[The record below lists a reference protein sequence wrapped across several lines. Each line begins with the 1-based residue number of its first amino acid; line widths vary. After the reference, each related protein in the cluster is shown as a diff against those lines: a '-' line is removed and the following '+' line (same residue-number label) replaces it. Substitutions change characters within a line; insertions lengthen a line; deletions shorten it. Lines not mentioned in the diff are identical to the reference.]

1 MTNHTA
7 APGTGTAPDAA
18 VAALGAAVQGIIAS
32 FKGDIPFGAA
42 AGVLERIAA
51 VHAQIDA
58 LKVALLAPLAQMEAS
73 GELLEE
79 GGQKSLGAY
88 LTHGWGIH
96 AGEAERLALLATA
109 LHQENLPHT
118 AQALAE
124 GALTLGEASAIAS
137 GAEREVKKRDTAAR
151 PDAEQYRSMIE
162 TGLVGAKRKREAMS
176 VQSLTRTANALGL
189 ELNPDRPEKNEE
201 AAFAERGARLR
212 RTFDGTFHFEA
223 WGPAGDAEKLQAAL
237 ESYTAP
243 YDGDA
248 PTSRYARTYDA
259 LLAATGF
266 AHGHHGCEAAPGPKA
281 VINITVPLS
290 TFMDLNNQTPH
301 PDQPQ
306 GQDGAQ
312 GPGEGGGPARTED
325 GHVLAASIVRAM
337 APQAQ
342 LRRLVFDNRT
352 GLPLDLGRAQRLAP
366 GYLRTLA
373 FAQHST
379 CAWKGGCDVPVSR
392 CEADHITEFSHGGT
406 TSAANLQPLCS
417 THNRLKYRR
426 NTRRNKTG
434 AGAGAKT
441 PSPPDGKAPL
451 GPPDPVGPPTG

>member
-7 APGTGTAPDAA
+7 ASSTGTAPDAA
-18 VAALGAAVQGIIAS
+18 VAVLGAAAQDVISS
-32 FKGDIPFGAA
+32 FDGDIPFGAA

-51 VHAQIDA
+51 VHAQIDT
-58 LKVALLAPLAQMEAS
+58 LKLAMLAPLAQMEAS

-79 GGQKSLGAY
+79 GGQKSVKDYA
-88 LTHGWGIH
+88 THAWGIH
-96 AGEAERLALLATA
+96 SGEAERLALLATG

-118 AQALAE
+118 AQALAD

-137 GAEREVKKRDTAAR
+137 GADREVKKRDTTAR
-151 PDAEQYRSMIE
+151 PDPEQYRSMIE

-176 VQSLTRTANALGL
+176 VRSLTRTANALGL

-201 AAFAERGARLR
+201 QAFAERGARLM
-212 RTFDGTFHFEA
+212 RTFDGSFHFEA
-223 WGPAGDAEKLQAAL
+223 WGPAGDAERLQAAL

-259 LLAATGF
+259 LMAATGF

-290 TFMDLNNQTPH
+290 TFMDQ
-301 PDQPQ
+301 DSQDGDQ
-306 GQDGAQ
+306 GQGF
-312 GPGEGGGPARTED
+312 GGGGGPARTED
-325 GHVLAASIVRAM
+325 GNVIAASIVRAM
-337 APQAQ
+337 APEAQ
-342 LRRLVFDNRT
+342 LRRLVFDDKS

-373 FAQHST
+373 FAKHST
-379 CAWKGGCDVPVSR
+379 CAWGGGCDVPVSR
-392 CEADHITEFSHGGT
+392 CEADHITEFSHGGV

-426 NTRRNKTG
+426 NTRRRSKTK
-434 AGAGAKT
+434 AGAGAKA
-441 PSPPDGKAPL
+441 PPGAA
-451 GPPDPVGPPTG
+451 GPPDSSG

>member
-1 MTNHTA
+1 M
-7 APGTGTAPDAA
+7 
-18 VAALGAAVQGIIAS
+18 
-32 FKGDIPFGAA
+32 
-42 AGVLERIAA
+42 LERIAA
-51 VHAQIDA
+51 VHTQVDA
-58 LKVALLAPLAQMEAS
+58 LKLALLAPLAQMEVS

-79 GGQKSLGAY
+79 GGQKSVKDYA
-88 LTHGWGIH
+88 THAWGIH
-96 AGEAERLALLATA
+96 SGEAERLALLATG

-118 AQALAE
+118 AAALAD
-124 GALTLGEASAIAS
+124 GALTLGEATAIAS
-137 GAEREVKKRDTAAR
+137 GADREVNKRDTTAR
-151 PDAEQYRSMIE
+151 PDAERYRSMIE
-162 TGLVGAKRKREAMS
+162 TGLVGAKREREAMS

-201 AAFAERGARLR
+201 QAFAERGARLM
-212 RTFDGTFHFEA
+212 RTFDGSFHFEA
-223 WGPAGDAEKLQAAL
+223 WGPAGDAERLQAAL

-248 PTSRYARTYDA
+248 PTSKYARTYDA

-290 TFMDLNNQTPH
+290 TFMDLNSQTPN
-301 PDQPQ
+301 P
-306 GQDGAQ
+306 GQDESQDREQ

-325 GHVLAASIVRAM
+325 GNVVAASVVRAM
-337 APQAQ
+337 APEAQ
-342 LRRLVFDNRT
+342 LRRLVFDDKS

-373 FAQHST
+373 FAKHST

-392 CEADHITEFSHGGT
+392 CEADHITEFSHGGV
-406 TSAANLQPLCS
+406 TSAATLQPLCS

-426 NTRRNKTG
+426 NTHRRNKPGTG
-434 AGAGAKT
+434 AGA
-441 PSPPDGKAPL
+441 KAPP
-451 GPPDPVGPPTG
+451 GAAGPPTG

>member
-1 MTNHTA
+1 MTDHTA
-7 APGTGTAPDAA
+7 EPGTGTAPDPA
-18 VAALGAAVQGIIAS
+18 VAALGTAVQDVIAS
-32 FKGDIPFGAA
+32 FEGDIPFGAA
-42 AGVLERIAA
+42 AGVLERIEA
-51 VHAQIDA
+51 VHARIDGLRA
-58 LKVALLAPLAQMEAS
+58 GLLVPLARMEAS

-79 GGQKSLGAY
+79 GGQKNLGAY
-88 LTHGWGIH
+88 LTHAWGIH
-96 AGEAERLALLATA
+96 SDEAKRLALLATG
-109 LHQENLPHT
+109 LHQGSLPDT

-124 GALTLGEASAIAS
+124 GALTLGEASAIAA
-137 GAEREVKKRDTAAR
+137 GAEREVSKRDTAAR
-151 PDAEQYRSMIE
+151 PDAEHYRSMIE
-162 TGLVGAKRKREAMS
+162 TGLVGAKRERGAMS
-176 VQSLTRTANALGL
+176 VRSLTRTANALGL
-189 ELNPDRPEKNEE
+189 ELNPERPEKNEE

-212 RTFDGTFHFEA
+212 RTFEGTFQFEA
-223 WGPAGDAEKLQAAL
+223 WGPAGDAERLQAAL

-248 PTSRYARTYDA
+248 PASRYARTYDA

-290 TFMDLNNQTPH
+290 TFMDLHNQTPN
-301 PDQPQ
+301 Q
-306 GQDGAQ
+306 GQNENQDP
-312 GPGEGGGPARTED
+312 GPGGGKGGGPARTED
-325 GHVLAASIVRAM
+325 GNVLAASIVRAM

-342 LRRLVFDNRT
+342 LRRLVFDDRT

-373 FAQHST
+373 FAKHST

-417 THNRLKYRR
+417 VHNRLKYRR
-426 NTRRNKTG
+426 NTRHRNKTG
-434 AGAGAKT
+434 TGAKA
-441 PSPPDGKAPL
+441 PPGAA
-451 GPPDPVGPPTG
+451 GPPIG

>member
-7 APGTGTAPDAA
+7 VSGTGTAPDAA
-18 VAALGAAVQGIIAS
+18 VAALGAAVQDAISS
-32 FKGDIPFGAA
+32 FAGDIPFGAA

-51 VHAQIDA
+51 VHAQVDA
-58 LKVALLAPLAQMEAS
+58 LKLAMLAPLAQMEAS

-79 GGQKSLGAY
+79 GGQKSVKAY
-88 LTHGWGIH
+88 VTHAWGIH
-96 AGEAERLALLATA
+96 SGEAERLALLATG

-118 AQALAE
+118 AAALAD

-137 GAEREVKKRDTAAR
+137 GAEREVKKRDTTAR
-151 PDAEQYRSMIE
+151 PDPEQYRSMIE

-176 VQSLTRTANALGL
+176 VGSLTRTANALGL

-201 AAFAERGARLR
+201 QAFAERGARLM
-212 RTFDGTFHFEA
+212 RTFNGTFHFEA

-290 TFMDLNNQTPH
+290 TFMDLHQ
-301 PDQPQ
+301 DQDQNEEQ
-306 GQDGAQ
+306 GQDGDQGQEQ
-312 GPGEGGGPARTED
+312 GPVPGKGGGSARTED
-325 GHVLAASIVRAM
+325 GNVLAASIVRAM
-337 APQAQ
+337 APEAQ
-342 LRRLVFDNRT
+342 LRRLVFDDRT

-373 FAQHST
+373 FAKHST
-379 CAWKGGCDVPVSR
+379 CAWGGGCDVPVSR
-392 CEADHITEFSHGGT
+392 CEADHITEFSHGGV

-417 THNRLKYRR
+417 VHNRLKYRR
-426 NTRRNKTG
+426 NTRRRNKTKAGAG
-434 AGAGAKT
+434 AGAGAKA
-441 PSPPDGKAPL
+441 PPGAA
-451 GPPDPVGPPTG
+451 GPPTG

>member
-7 APGTGTAPDAA
+7 VPGTGTAPDAA
-18 VAALGAAVQGIIAS
+18 VAALGAAVQDAISS
-32 FKGDIPFGAA
+32 FAGDIPFGAA

-51 VHAQIDA
+51 VHAQVDA
-58 LKVALLAPLAQMEAS
+58 LKLAMLAPLAQMEAS

-79 GGQKSLGAY
+79 GGQKSVKDYA
-88 LTHGWGIH
+88 THAWGIH
-96 AGEAERLALLATA
+96 SGEAERLALLATG

-118 AQALAE
+118 AAALAD

-137 GAEREVKKRDTAAR
+137 GADREVKKRDTTAR

-162 TGLVGAKRKREAMS
+162 TGLVGAKREREAMS
-176 VQSLTRTANALGL
+176 VRSLTRTANALGL

-201 AAFAERGARLR
+201 QAFAERGARLM
-212 RTFDGTFHFEA
+212 RTFDGSFHFEA
-223 WGPAGDAEKLQAAL
+223 WGPAGDAERLQAAL

-248 PTSRYARTYDA
+248 PTSKYARTYDA

-290 TFMDLNNQTPH
+290 TFMDLNSQTPN
-301 PDQPQ
+301 P
-306 GQDGAQ
+306 GQDESQDREQ

-325 GHVLAASIVRAM
+325 GNVVAASVVRAM
-337 APQAQ
+337 APEAQ
-342 LRRLVFDNRT
+342 LRRLVFDDRT

-373 FAQHST
+373 FAKHST
-379 CAWKGGCDVPVSR
+379 CAWGGGCDVPVSR
-392 CEADHITEFSHGGT
+392 CEADHITEFSHGGV

-417 THNRLKYRR
+417 VHNRLKYRR
-426 NTRRNKTG
+426 NTRRRNKTG
-434 AGAGAKT
+434 TGAKA
-441 PSPPDGKAPL
+441 PPPPDGK
-451 GPPDPVGPPTG
+451 GPPDVAGPPTG

>member
-7 APGTGTAPDAA
+7 ASSTGTAPDAA
-18 VAALGAAVQGIIAS
+18 VAALGAAVQDVIAS
-32 FKGDIPFGAA
+32 FEGDIPFGAA

-51 VHAQIDA
+51 VHTQVDA
-58 LKVALLAPLAQMEAS
+58 LKLALLAPLAQMEAS

-79 GGQKSLGAY
+79 GGQKSVKDYA
-88 LTHGWGIH
+88 THAWGIH
-96 AGEAERLALLATA
+96 SGEAERLALLATG

-118 AQALAE
+118 AAALAD

-137 GAEREVKKRDTAAR
+137 GADREVNKRDTTAR

-162 TGLVGAKRKREAMS
+162 TGLVGAKREREAMS
-176 VQSLTRTANALGL
+176 VRSLTRTANALGL

-201 AAFAERGARLR
+201 QAFAERGARLM
-212 RTFDGTFHFEA
+212 RTFDGSFHFEA
-223 WGPAGDAEKLQAAL
+223 WGPAGDAERLQAAL

-248 PTSRYARTYDA
+248 PTSKYARTYDA

-290 TFMDLNNQTPH
+290 TFMDPDNQN

-306 GQDGAQ
+306 GQDGGRVWEQ

-325 GHVLAASIVRAM
+325 GNGLAASIVRAM

-342 LRRLVFDNRT
+342 LRRLVFDDRT

-373 FAQHST
+373 FAKHST
-379 CAWKGGCDVPVSR
+379 CAWQGGCDVPVSR

-426 NTRRNKTG
+426 TTRTGKKTK
-434 AGAGAKT
+434 AGTGPGAKA
-441 PSPPDGKAPL
+441 PP
-451 GPPDPVGPPTG
+451 PPGVAGPPTG